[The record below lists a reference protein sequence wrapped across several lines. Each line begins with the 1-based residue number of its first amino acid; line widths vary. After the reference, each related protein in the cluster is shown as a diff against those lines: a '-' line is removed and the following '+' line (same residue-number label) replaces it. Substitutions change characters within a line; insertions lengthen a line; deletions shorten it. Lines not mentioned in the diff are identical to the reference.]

1 MTCPWCW
8 TARSVTPNW
17 KPLAFKTEKKLL
29 RSLNLFDVYEGDKIE
44 AGKKSYAISFL
55 LQDDTQ
61 TLTDQQID
69 KGYGRLMSSFEGS
82 WGQIMGGA

>member
-1 MTCPWCW
+1 M
-8 TARSVTPNW
+8 
-17 KPLAFKTEKKLL
+17 
-29 RSLNLFDVYEGDKIE
+29 YEGDKIE

-69 KGYGRLMSSFEGS
+69 KVMERLMSSFEGS
-82 WGQIMGGA
+82 WGR